1 MWHVWVRRKMHMFYC
16 WSTSVYKKSFP
27 FTKSRTKTPKDR
39 SQPEP
44 EDRMPEE
51 AAEHPGNRTRRIAGA
66 HRHLDCLARP
76 RSATPTCLPPV
87 QREQI
92 LRILLWKTGA
102 LAVTPSALHR
112 EHRIYSNGIITF
124 HNHELRADANIPS
137 RQWQKFSL
145 SKFLGMTEYT
155 LTGFRIFQHRLKWA
169 VLHHDFTTAP
179 FHSYHNIP
187 DDRHKSSRGSC
198 IILLR
203 LILAF
208 LLEKCWLTNNGRPTV

>member
-1 MWHVWVRRKMHMFYC
+1 MLIELSVQEIVSIYQRQDEDAKGQITARARRQNAGRGG
-16 WSTSVYKKSFP
+16 W
-27 FTKSRTKTPKDR
+27 TPWK
-39 SQPEP
+39 QNT
-44 EDRMPEE
+44 EDRRRAPPFGLFGETSISDSNMPTTC
-51 AAEHPGNRTRRIAGA
+51 AERAN
-66 HRHLDCLARP
+66 
-76 RSATPTCLPPV
+76 PTHTAM
-87 QREQI
+87 EM
-92 LRILLWKTGA
+92 GA

-124 HNHELRADANIPS
+124 YNQDLGADANIPS

-145 SKFLGMTEYT
+145 SRFLGMTEYT
-155 LTGFRIFQHRLKWA
+155 LTGFRIFQHRLKGA

-187 DDRHKSSRGSC
+187 DDRHKRSRGSC